1 MEKLFWRFPS
11 KFEDASKW
19 DRLNPLVKKQV
30 NWMYEPITYNSP
42 HYMNLK
48 KKQGSTEAL
57 FDEKNKKEIKRAKLQ
72 FKFASDYN
80 KNH

>member
-1 MEKLFWRFPS
+1 
-11 KFEDASKW
+11 
-19 DRLNPLVKKQV
+19 
-30 NWMYEPITYNSP
+30 MYEPITYNSP

-48 KKQGSTEAL
+48 KKQGSSEAL